1 MLKNIFAIPIFID
14 EIDLEKITIDEQEFS
29 KTWLSETPSTFIE
42 KHNITDE
49 TFEYLIEI
57 FVNNLGEKFIGQNPR
72 FGQIWRNKYDIN
84 DWQDMHIHPNAAWSF
99 IIYETVDVS
108 NTVFMNPC
116 YKDIQ
121 NHIGTNCLEFP
132 LDFRP
137 NLAAGSII
145 IFPSFIEHYVKPG
158 GKGTTISGNV
168 YMDYN

>member
-1 MLKNIFAIPIFID
+1 MKYNLFHVPFFID
-14 EIDLEKITIDEQEFS
+14 QVDLEKIDIGDAPFE
-29 KTWLSETPSTFIE
+29 KTWLSETNSTIGQ
-42 KHNITDE
+42 KHNIPE
-49 TFEYLIEI
+49 TTYEYLIEVI
-57 FVNNLGEKFIGQNPR
+57 GKNLGKELIGDNPR
-72 FGQIWRNKYDIN
+72 FGEIWRNKYEET
-84 DWQDMHIHPNAAWSF
+84 DWQDIHIHPNAAWSF

-108 NTVFMNPC
+108 NTVFINPS